1 MNKSPMRLP
10 QLNDNKD
17 ITSNYINHKDV
28 LRSLILQ
35 LKKDFASAGIPI
47 KLLITKKYTYEEL
60 CGVIRDAFLAQSA
73 ADMFNLLYR
82 VDVSEHQLREGMPS
96 PGLDVDLIAEL
107 VVKRELQKVVLRS
120 IYSTEG

>member
-1 MNKSPMRLP
+1 MKNKDVRLP

-17 ITSNYINHKDV
+17 ITSSYIQQKDV
-28 LRSLILQ
+28 LKKLIQ
-35 LKKDFASAGIPI
+35 QIKKDFSSAGLPI
-47 KLLITKKYTYEEL
+47 KLLLTHKYSYEEL
-60 CGVIRDAFLAQSA
+60 CATIRDAFLAQSA

-82 VDVSEHQLREGMPS
+82 VDVSEQQLREGMPS

-120 IYSTEG
+120 MYSS